1 MINPDE
7 RLTILANKNVSRG
20 KMAAAAV
27 HAALMHYGIPHGAV
41 IVLGASP
48 GRIED
53 ECSLI
58 IRDAGRTEVEP
69 GTVTAGVRKGEDDAQ
84 RHALLDAATELTHM
98 REARDNARAEVERL
112 TARLDDVEEALVE
125 LQPDPV
131 LVEGSWIPFR
141 DLATVCGNFM
151 RSSAEHARAAKAAH
165 VRVAELE
172 AAVERVRATAEHYDE
187 LSYAGCA
194 AAIFRALGGE
204 ADRG

>member
-27 HAALMHYGIPHGAV
+27 HAALIHYGIPHGAV

-48 GRIED
+48 GRIEG

-84 RHALLDAATELTHM
+84 RHALLDAATERDRLA
-98 REARDNARAEVERL
+98 EALRA
-112 TARLDDVEEALVE
+112 AAEEAARVWPP
-125 LQPDPV
+125 QHPD
-131 LVEGSWIPFR
+131 
-141 DLATVCGNFM
+141 
-151 RSSAEHARAAKAAH
+151 AEAAAKP
-165 VRVAELE
+165 
-172 AAVERVRATAEHYDE
+172 
-187 LSYAGCA
+187 G
-194 AAIFRALGGE
+194 
-204 ADRG
+204 ADREGVTP

>member
-69 GTVTAGVRKGEDDAQ
+69 GTVTAGVREGEVDTQ
-84 RHALLDAATELTHM
+84 RHALLDAATELAHKL
-98 REARDNARAEVERL
+98 RNPYRPEP
-112 TARLDDVEEALVE
+112 TA
-125 LQPDPV
+125 
-131 LVEGSWIPFR
+131 GSPE
-141 DLATVCGNFM
+141 T
-151 RSSAEHARAAKAAH
+151 
-165 VRVAELE
+165 
-172 AAVERVRATAEHYDE
+172 
-187 LSYAGCA
+187 
-194 AAIFRALGGE
+194 ALGPTNSPNPTPSATQPPTEPHNTEG
-204 ADRG
+204 A

>member
-69 GTVTAGVRKGEDDAQ
+69 GTVTAGVREGEVDTQ
-84 RHALLDAATELTHM
+84 RHALLDAATELAHKL
-98 REARDNARAEVERL
+98 RNPYRPE
-112 TARLDDVEEALVE
+112 TARQECRDRS
-125 LQPDPV
+125 V
-131 LVEGSWIPFR
+131 LVDIN
-141 DLATVCGNFM
+141 A
-151 RSSAEHARAAKAAH
+151 
-165 VRVAELE
+165 
-172 AAVERVRATAEHYDE
+172 
-187 LSYAGCA
+187 
-194 AAIFRALGGE
+194 E
-204 ADRG
+204 ADRAIVAGLATFDGHDLLAADADPHAYGRPTADLIGWTPEHGRELTS

>member
-1 MINPDE
+1 MIGPDE

-48 GRIED
+48 GRIEG

-84 RHALLDAATELTHM
+84 RHALLDAAAE
-98 REARDNARAEVERL
+98 RDRL
-112 TARLDDVEEALVE
+112 AEAL
-125 LQPDPV
+125 
-131 LVEGSWIPFR
+131 
-141 DLATVCGNFM
+141 
-151 RSSAEHARAAKAAH
+151 RAAAEEVA
-165 VRVAELE
+165 RVWPPQHPDAE
-172 AAVERVRATAEHYDE
+172 AAAKP
-187 LSYAGCA
+187 G
-194 AAIFRALGGE
+194 
-204 ADRG
+204 ADREGVTP